1 MINVISIKSQV
12 DSALLD
18 QVEQECYQILFQQR
32 LRYNDRIHSSPLLLL
47 PLSFLRLAGL
57 VASIIGIILSVFYLV
72 YPGSCPKWFYTE
84 LFLLFFI
91 GSAVLFYFLPRL
103 QARYIARMKQA
114 GRKGCKRMARRY
126 VSRGR
131 KRVPYEIEYTIR
143 GDLITAF
150 RGKEDSWKQAWST
163 RLKGFAIMGK
173 TVTLLFR
180 KPNSIVQKM
189 LIIHENS
196 DALESVLK
204 DLDIPCRKLDP
215 TVP

>member
-32 LRYNDRIHSSPLLLL
+32 LHYNDRIYSSKLFLV

-57 VASIIGIILSVFYLV
+57 VTSIIGVIISVFYLV
-72 YPGSCPKWFYTE
+72 YPGSCPTWFYTQ

-91 GSAVLFYFLPRL
+91 GGVVLFYFLPRL
-103 QARYIARMKQA
+103 HARHIARMKKT
-114 GRKGCKRMARRY
+114 GEKSCKRLARRY

-131 KRVPYEIEYTIR
+131 KIIPYEIEYTIR

-180 KPNSIVQKM
+180 NPNSIVQKM

-215 TVP
+215 TVA